1 MQRSETRGL
10 TPAVG
15 IALMVVITV
24 ILSATAGV
32 FFAEM
37 GNANGGMP
45 TAAMDHTYHA
55 DDSSHALVVRHSGGD
70 RFDRRRLLVFVRGG
84 ACASSADDPN
94 GRYRATRLRLPQE
107 DTRLTAG
114 SSLTLDWRTLHCT
127 DGGGGA
133 GQLRLD
139 SAEVTVAWVAE
150 SGDEST
156 TLYRWQGPSR

>member
-1 MQRSETRGL
+1 VQRSKIRGL
-10 TPAVG
+10 APGVGVVLLVAVT
-15 IALMVVITV
+15 VV
-24 ILSATAGV
+24 LSATAGV

-45 TAAMDHTYHA
+45 TAALDHTYHA
-55 DDSSHALVVRHSGGD
+55 DDHGHTLVVRHKGGD
-70 RFDRRRLLVFVRGG
+70 GFDRRHLLVFVRDG
-84 ACASSADDPN
+84 ACVSSADDPN
-94 GRYRATRLRLPQE
+94 GRYRATRLRLPRE
-107 DTRLTAG
+107 ETHLTAG
-114 SSLTLDWRTLHCT
+114 SSLTLNWRTLHCT

-139 SAEVTVAWVAE
+139 GAEVTVTWVAQ